1 MNARYEE
8 GYYRNLLEA
17 AQKGIE
23 DCKAFLEAIGKSE
36 AALTNPAV
44 YRMTE
49 STMTCLKQLE
59 DEADQLWDQFK
70 PVLRGDCTQGA
81 PPWS

>member
-1 MNARYEE
+1 MNARYDE
-8 GYYRNLLEA
+8 GYYRSLLEA

-36 AALTNPAV
+36 AALSNATV
-44 YRMTE
+44 HRMTE
-49 STMTCLKQLE
+49 STTARLKQLE

-70 PVLRGDCTQGA
+70 RVLRGD
-81 PPWS
+81 